1 MTRPGIV
8 ASATI
13 VLIALAGLVPACA
26 ADIPPMPPLK
36 TFHTEV
42 PVARD
47 GSAVCVI
54 AVPPGDG
61 YRQLGEKLASAI
73 QTASGAVVPVR
84 DASLMSVDDLGR
96 TNLILLGY
104 FATNPLIGRLY
115 DGYFVALDSQW
126 PGAGGYVIRTV
137 HDPLASGTSCV
148 CLSGADVAATGRAV
162 DDFISTLPAKDS
174 IAIGHTLRVV
184 LPNGQLAYTPAADKI
199 PARIEAA
206 RDKKFRTASSLLTA
220 AGYNYFRTGN
230 PDEIEVFKGIFPHV
244 MKAGRSLGQI
254 GDMMALVGA
263 MPAWDAMEEAPQF
276 SGRDREQITAAFW
289 ELTHRF
295 ALAGAKAEDRPTP
308 PGNNTNAR
316 TASDMARY
324 WMTYYGVDAGGLW
337 SWVNTYFR
345 SQAKFWRPS
354 EDCPGYGGSTMM
366 DLLYWALPFG
376 YEQYWQDGTGRK
388 LADYGFAVMNNLG
401 GHAGFGDT
409 SAWMNP
415 GHWPVILRVAA
426 WKLQDGRYLY
436 AAQRAKRSAGR
447 LFASTY
453 VQDQLQPEKPA
464 EMMGI
469 HVVELPGWV
478 YKYRENLRTA
488 PTFMNSV
495 LDADPVPPRAE
506 CFDKIVFRTSMDP
519 EDQYLILG
527 GISHGY
533 HAHPDGNAIIEYTD
547 SGRYC
552 LFDSGYFVPDTIE
565 HNTVIVFRDGLFEPV
580 PRLTGLAT
588 LGDFTRLGMVQTYV
602 HGYNGADWRRNI
614 IWRKEKY
621 FLVIDE
627 IEAVEPGNYGLL
639 AVFRTLDDDQPEVGK
654 DRVRAVSAGR
664 AFNIVSGSHASFRI
678 AGTRPPVAVRHAVL
692 ESKTARMKAGD
703 VTRLSNLLYADD
715 LDGWKYEMVPAGD
728 GAVMISSPEG
738 YAVAGV
744 GPCQPLAGMSIVAEQ
759 FHVSRDAF
767 AMTGACALDI
777 GQAVFRSEQP
787 VNIEINLGST
797 ATGSIDAE
805 QDTNICLPA
814 AGSEVRL
821 DGRTVQTRP
830 TSHGAC
836 FGVPAGRHRLA
847 FKPSVSGFDVSSWA
861 GAYEQFGRHHE
872 QKLAELEAAPTGRRM
887 EAAWAVNNSLTA
899 DPGEERPAVVN
910 DLVAHDID
918 GDGADEV
925 VSVAGPLVKCITG
938 SGDVVWEKTLEAEA
952 LCVEACDLDGD
963 GFSEVVVGA
972 ADFKLYCFDRQ
983 GRERWSVL
991 TPADRAYPE
1000 REPAHGRVEVV
1011 GCADIDADGDA
1022 EIVIGCSHQRGGINW
1037 HAYAYSHDG
1046 KLLWTALNWAHQPT
1060 SISFVPMQ
1068 DGKLASLI
1076 STTYNAANVFGPDGK
1091 KIGIVGVGY
1100 HGAATTT
1107 AAGDINGD
1115 GIPELL
1121 AGSRVGGIHCT
1132 VPNDPPGLELT
1143 GRLYGREGN
1152 QTANRELWARF
1163 MGAEVT
1169 KLALSD
1175 LTGDGKLEVIAGS
1188 RSFYLLVMDAAGEAI
1203 WARNIGEAV
1212 TDVVAADLD
1221 GDAAPEIAVGT
1232 GAGLVNVVD
1241 ARGQMVGALRAGG
1254 PVSKLA
1260 VADLN
1265 GDGRQQLVA
1274 AAGSRIHGDIK

>member
-1 MTRPGIV
+1 MTRFGIV
-8 ASATI
+8 ACA
-13 VLIALAGLVPACA
+13 VLFVAVTGLLPASP
-26 ADIPPMPPLK
+26 ADIPPVPTLK

-42 PVARD
+42 PIARD
-47 GSAVCVI
+47 GNPVCVI
-54 AVPPGDG
+54 AVPPGDD
-61 YRQLGEKLASAI
+61 YRHLGEKLASAI
-73 QTASGAVVPVR
+73 ETASGAVVPVR
-84 DASLMSVDDLGR
+84 DASLMSPGDLGQ
-96 TNLILLGY
+96 TNYILLGY

-115 DGYFVALDSQW
+115 DGYYVALDSQW

-137 HDPLASGTSCV
+137 HDPLANGKSCV
-148 CLSGADVAATGRAV
+148 CLSGADVAATGAAL
-162 DDFISTLPAKDS
+162 DDFISMLPAQDT

-184 LPNGQLAYTPAADKI
+184 LPNGQLAYKPAADKI

-206 RDKKFRTASSLLTA
+206 KDKKFRTASSLLTA
-220 AGYNYFRTGN
+220 AAMNYFRTGN
-230 PDEIEVFKGIFPHV
+230 PEEIEVFCGILPHV
-244 MKAGRSLGQI
+244 LEAGRSLGQI
-254 GDMMALVGA
+254 RDIMALVGA
-263 MPAWDAMEEAPQF
+263 LPAWDAMEEAPQLTE
-276 SGRDREQITAAFW
+276 RDRQQITAGFW
-289 ELTHRF
+289 ELTHRCAF
-295 ALAGAKAEDRPTP
+295 AGAQAKDSPTP

-324 WMTYYGVDAGGLW
+324 WMTYYGVDAAGIY

-388 LADYGFAVMNNLG
+388 LADYGLAVMNNLG

-415 GHWPVILRVAA
+415 GYWPVILRVAA

-436 AAQRAKRSAGR
+436 AAQRARKSRGA

-453 VQDQLQPEKPA
+453 LQDQLQPEKPA
-464 EMMGI
+464 DMMGI
-469 HVVELPGWV
+469 HVVALPDWV
-478 YKYRENLRTA
+478 YKHREALGTA
-488 PTFMNSV
+488 PTFMNTV
-495 LDADPVPPRAE
+495 LNADPVPPRAD
-506 CFDKIVFRTSMDP
+506 CFDKIVFRTGMDP
-519 EDQYLILG
+519 EGQYLILG

-602 HGYNGADWRRNI
+602 RGYNGADWSRNI
-614 IWRKEKY
+614 IWCKEKY

-627 IEAVEPGNYGLL
+627 IQAVEPGNYGIL
-639 AVFRTLDDDQPEVGK
+639 AVFRTLDDDQPQVGK
-654 DRVRAVSAGR
+654 DRVRAVFGDR
-664 AFNIVSGSHASFRI
+664 AFKIVNASHATLRT
-678 AGTRPPVAVRHAVL
+678 AGTRPPVAVRHAIL
-692 ESKTARMKAGD
+692 ENKQALMKSGE
-703 VTRLSNLLYADD
+703 VTRFSNLLYADD
-715 LDGWKYEMVPAGD
+715 LDGWKYEIVSAGD
-728 GAVMISSPEG
+728 GAVMLSTPEG
-738 YAVAGV
+738 YALAGV
-744 GPCQPLAGMSIVAEQ
+744 GSCRPFAGINVVAEQ
-759 FHVSRDAF
+759 FHVSGDTF
-767 AMTGACALDI
+767 AMTGARALDI
-777 GQAVFRSEQP
+777 GQVIFRSEQP
-787 VNIEINLGST
+787 VNIEINLGSI
-797 ATGSIDAE
+797 ATGTIDAQ
-805 QDTNICLPA
+805 QDTVISLPA
-814 AGSEVRL
+814 AGSELRL
-821 DGRTVQTRP
+821 DGRTIQTTP
-830 TSHGAC
+830 VPQGAS
-836 FGVPAGRHRLA
+836 FAVPAGKHRLT
-847 FKPSVSGFDVSSWA
+847 FRPSLRSFDVSSWA
-861 GAYEQFGRHHE
+861 DAYAQFSREHE
-872 QKLAELEAAPTGRRM
+872 QKLAQLGAAPEGRSM
-887 EAAWAVNNSLTA
+887 TAAWVVNNELTA
-899 DPGEERPAVVN
+899 DGDESRPAVVN
-910 DLVAHDID
+910 DLVARDID
-918 GDGADEV
+918 GDGADEL

-938 SGDVVWEKTLEAEA
+938 SGDVLWEYTLDAEA
-952 LCVEACDLDGD
+952 LCVDAYDLDGD
-963 GFSEVVVGA
+963 GRSEIVVGG
-972 ADFKLYCFDRQ
+972 ADFKLHCLDHQ
-983 GRERWSVL
+983 GKQRWSVL

-1011 GCADIDADGDA
+1011 GCADIDADGDG

-1037 HAYAYSHDG
+1037 HAYAYTHDG

-1060 SISFVPMQ
+1060 SITFVPMQ

-1076 STTYNAANVFGPDGK
+1076 STTYNAANVFAPDGE

-1100 HGAATTT
+1100 HGAAMTT

-1132 VPNDPPGLELT
+1132 VPNDPPVLKFT

-1152 QTANRELWARF
+1152 QTANEELWARF
-1163 MGAEVT
+1163 AGAEVT

-1188 RSFYLLVMDAAGEAI
+1188 KSFYLLVMDAAGKAI

-1221 GDAAPEIAVGT
+1221 GDETPEIAVGT
-1232 GAGLVNVVD
+1232 DSGLVNVVD
-1241 ARGQMVGALRAGG
+1241 AGGRILGALRTDG
-1254 PVSKLA
+1254 PVRKLA
-1260 VADLN
+1260 AADLN

-1274 AAGSRIHGDIK
+1274 AAGSRILGGIK